1 MKTTFDGEVQFAGYA
16 DGSRGGPRIT
26 FRLTDREHLNTF
38 AGLEGKRFMLAIV
51 EIGDDEKP
59 AAPAPA
65 AKRERMGP
73 LLELAVKLC
82 RDPRFQQWAA
92 DRWESGD
99 LSLVVHPEEVVP
111 KTREEW
117 AKYVL
122 CLLCEVSSRKDI
134 DGSVQATRKFHELVR
149 KPYAAWLER
158 RGVSA

>member
-65 AKRERMGP
+65 PAKRERMGP
-73 LLELAVKLC
+73 LLELAVRLA
-82 RDPRFQQWAA
+82 RDPRFQQWA
-92 DRWESGD
+92 DQNYFVTLGVHFDGD
-99 LSLVVHPEEVVP
+99 IDGTLNHSI
-111 KTREEW
+111 
-117 AKYVL
+117 AKSFICGV
-122 CLLCEVSSRKDI
+122 CGVESRKDI
-134 DGSVQATRKFHELVR
+134 DGNPEATKRFHELVR
-149 KPYAAWLER
+149 KPYAAWLQQQ
-158 RGVSA
+158 GVTA